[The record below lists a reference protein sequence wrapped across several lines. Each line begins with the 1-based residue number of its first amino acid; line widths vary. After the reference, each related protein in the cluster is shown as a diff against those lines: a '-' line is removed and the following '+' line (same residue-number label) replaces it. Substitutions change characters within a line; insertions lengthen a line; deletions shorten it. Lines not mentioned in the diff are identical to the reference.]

1 MPFQNSVN
9 MYPAAGVAGDQ
20 AGLNPVAYLLPVPVA
35 GEGGVITGRACWY
48 DPDNIPGR
56 VLNSTEGTTT
66 GEGEQAV
73 TTYEA
78 PLGIAQ
84 RVMTGVIPCN
94 EGATVTILEGHS
106 VAVVTRG
113 DLLVT
118 SAAAV
123 TAGQKVFASVTDGSL
138 TGAAAGATV
147 EGSVET
153 GWTIRESA
161 AAGDIFHISNW

>member
-1 MPFQNSVN
+1 MPFQNTVN

-35 GEGGVITGRACWY
+35 GEGGVVTGRACWY
-48 DPDNIPGR
+48 DPANTPGR
-56 VLNSTEGTTT
+56 VLNAGT
-66 GEGEQAV
+66 G
-73 TTYEA
+73 A

-94 EGATVTILEGHS
+94 EGATMTILEGHS

-123 TAGQKVFASVTDGSL
+123 TAGQKVFASLTDGSL